1 MLKVLKC
8 FLLSNLKIWIIVQ
21 WVQLNIKWVKVVL
34 KKPLA
39 VSKAIMQQLLTSMIC
54 LLINKL
60 FYVTIVFAEMVLVL
74 RMPMHLIWNSIR
86 RKLQINVAICRRQPT
101 PVLSQMLESIY
112 VKEELEKIPREFRT
126 ICAQN
131 YYFWWYQQS
140 CKSSHDYN

>member
-1 MLKVLKC
+1 MGGVEVAWSGITPKNNCKSLRQYVAALNGLAQINAFRDKGILEG
-8 FLLSNLKIWIIVQ
+8 NEIWGA
-21 WVQLNIKWVKVVL
+21 LIK
-34 KKPLA
+34 
-39 VSKAIMQQLLTSMIC
+39 QLLTSMIC

-112 VKEELEKIPREFRT
+112 VKEELVKM
-126 ICAQN
+126 
-131 YYFWWYQQS
+131 
-140 CKSSHDYN
+140 